1 MQFSKT
7 TRFARAQLRP
17 ILCIWSVML
26 PEACTSPAAPLPAPL
41 PAPATPSHTG
51 RPGSQGT
58 CTPSL
63 GPGLGADRSHWK
75 ITSAPSSQRVAPVR
89 CRAAQGLNKGQ
100 GWAIPARGRVKVVH
114 VQLRL
119 AAPCCCSLK
128 MLQVKGCDLQQLIR
142 LLLQLLLC

>member
-63 GPGLGADRSHWK
+63 GPGLGADPTEKQLLHPAHKELHRYDAGQRRGWTRAK
-75 ITSAPSSQRVAPVR
+75 DGLFQPGAEWRLYTSSCA
-89 CRAAQGLNKGQ
+89 L
-100 GWAIPARGRVKVVH
+100 
-114 VQLRL
+114 LRL
-119 AAPCCCSLK
+119 AAALSKCYKSRAVTSSSSYAFCFSY
-128 MLQVKGCDLQQLIR
+128 
-142 LLLQLLLC
+142 